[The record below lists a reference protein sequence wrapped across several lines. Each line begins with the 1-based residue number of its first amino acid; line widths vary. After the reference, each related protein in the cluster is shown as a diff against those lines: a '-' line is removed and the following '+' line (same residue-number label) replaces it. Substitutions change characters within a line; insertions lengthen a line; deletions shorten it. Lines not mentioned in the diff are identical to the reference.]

1 MLTVDAL
8 FDMPAEEP
16 ASARA
21 GGRSAG
27 DTAEPEVLP
36 PMSSAVAVYPLVP
49 TRSFD
54 EPLTYGLPDELAGDV
69 AIGTIVEVTL
79 GKAARV
85 GVVAAVDVEPPAG
98 VALKPVARIVD
109 APHVPAPLV
118 GLAEWLADQYGCAR
132 TMALALV
139 VGPRFAAQARASAV
153 PTRRRQQAVRRIVA
167 DLGGS
172 DLTKRQRAIAEQVP
186 QGWTALAPLLERVG
200 TTRGTIGKLA
210 EAGVLAIE
218 EQFLDE
224 LASGPD
230 GDDDER
236 GIDIVAAAQAAAK
249 AAAAG
254 GSLVQLTQA
263 QLDAVDRIWGVGEE
277 GVEADDPATLLVGIT
292 GSGKTEVYLEAIAR
306 ALADG
311 RGAIVLVP
319 EIALTPQTARR
330 FLERFPGIVE
340 VLHSA
345 MTKAQRAAAHE
356 RIARGEARV
365 VVGPRSAVFAPVQP
379 LGVLVVDEE
388 HDGSYKQDS
397 DPRYDARRVA
407 YRRAVTEGARLV
419 LGSATPRP
427 ESWHGVRRHVVMR
440 ERPGGGRLAPVELVD
455 LRDHHDDYPLSRPVQ
470 DAIDATLRRG
480 RKVIVLHNR
489 RGYAVALHCRGCGH
503 TFRCDRCD
511 VSLVIHGRVARRQRL
526 TCHHCGHD
534 EPVPERCPQPNC
546 GSTDIAR
553 MGAGTERIEALLAER
568 WPSTPVHRLDADAVR
583 TRGAVATILD
593 EFNQPGPAILT
604 GTQMVAKGHDV
615 PDVELAVVV
624 DADAGLAIPDFRAE
638 ERAFSLVAQ
647 LAGRAGR
654 SARTAE
660 HAKVILQTWNPAHAF
675 LSFARSHDVEGF
687 LERELGERRAHGF
700 PPYQRIVRVLVSA
713 RTEQPCDRWARAI
726 ASGMKQL
733 DAGAVLGPAR
743 LLRINDRERS
753 QVIVGTSRATDV
765 AAAVRRFLRTTEAD
779 RRKGDIRVVLDV
791 DPQSLV

>member
-1 MLTVDAL
+1 VAHVTDAL
-8 FDMPAEEP
+8 FDMPAEESAP
-16 ASARA
+16 A
-21 GGRSAG
+21 
-27 DTAEPEVLP
+27 TAAAPQV

-54 EPLTYGLPDELAGDV
+54 EPLTYGLPDELAGEV
-69 AIGTIVEVTL
+69 AVGTIVEVPV
-79 GKAARV
+79 GNAARV
-85 GVVAAVDVEPPAG
+85 GVVAALDVEPPPGVSLKG
-98 VALKPVARIVD
+98 VARVVD
-109 APHVPAPLV
+109 APRVPAPLV
-118 GLAEWLADQYGCAR
+118 GLAEWVADQYGCAR

-153 PTRRRQQAVRRIVA
+153 PTRRRQQAVRRLVD

-172 DLTKRQRAIAEQVP
+172 DLTKRQREIAEQVP
-186 QGWTALAPLLERVG
+186 RAWTALAPLLDRVG
-200 TTRGTIGKLA
+200 TTRPTIGKLA
-210 EAGVLAIE
+210 EAGVLALE

-224 LASGPD
+224 LESDAGEGD
-230 GDDDER
+230 GDER
-236 GIDIVAAAQAAAK
+236 GIDIVAAAK

-254 GSLVQLTQA
+254 GSLVELTPA
-263 QLDAVDRIWGVGEE
+263 QLSAVDRIWGEGQAEE
-277 GVEADDPATLLVGIT
+277 GDPALADDPATLLVGIT

-306 ALADG
+306 ALTDG

-330 FLERFPGIVE
+330 FLQRFPGIVE

-397 DPRYDARRVA
+397 EPRYDARRVA
-407 YRRAVTEGARLV
+407 YRRALAEGARLV

-427 ESWHGVRRHVVMR
+427 ESWHGIRRHVVMR

-534 EPVPERCPQPNC
+534 EQVPERCPQPSC
-546 GSTDIAR
+546 GSSDIAR

-593 EFNQPGPAILT
+593 AFNEPGPAILT
-604 GTQMVAKGHDV
+604 GTQMVAKGHDF

-654 SARTAE
+654 SAGTAE
-660 HAKVILQTWNPAHAF
+660 HAKVILQTWDPAHAF

-687 LERELGERRAHGF
+687 LDRELAERRAHGF
-700 PPYQRIVRVLVSA
+700 PPFARIVRVLVSA
-713 RTEQPCDRWARAI
+713 RSEDLRDHWARAI
-726 ASGMKQL
+726 AAGMKQL

-743 LLRINDRERS
+743 LLRINDRERA
-753 QVIVGTSRATDV
+753 QVIVGTARASDV
-765 AAAVRRFLRTTEAD
+765 ASAVRRFLRTTEAD
-779 RRKGDIRVVLDV
+779 RRKVDVRVVLDV